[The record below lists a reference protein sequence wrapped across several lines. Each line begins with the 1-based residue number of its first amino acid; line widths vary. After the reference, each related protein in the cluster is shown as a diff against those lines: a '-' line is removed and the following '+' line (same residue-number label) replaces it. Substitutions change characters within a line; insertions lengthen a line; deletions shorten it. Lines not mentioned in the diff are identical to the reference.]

1 MWSMNNNDEISVD
14 ISRHEMLKLFEVR
27 NEMMRS

>member
-1 MWSMNNNDEISVD
+1 MWSMNNNDDISVD

>member
-1 MWSMNNNDEISVD
+1 MNNNDDISVD

>member
-1 MWSMNNNDEISVD
+1 MNNNDEISVD
-14 ISRHEMLKLFEVR
+14 ISRYEMLKLFEVR